1 MVKCT
6 TWNFDP
12 KAEVTNSPTPDGSA
26 KPVTVQLTESEKSRL
41 YVIRRE
47 VGRGYALTMND
58 LQFLVELVDRAGL

>member
-1 MVKCT
+1 MGKCT
-6 TWNFDP
+6 TERSSP
-12 KAEVTNSPTPDGSA
+12 RAEAMNSQTVHGSVTSTTP
-26 KPVTVQLTESEKSRL
+26 QLTESEKSRL